1 MGSTVAGRVLG
12 DGGQGLAQQQHRRRL
27 VAHVAVVAHGDALR
41 ASAKA
46 SIGPSARSAAAKAGA
61 TASAIS
67 RWRSIAA
74 GEPTPSQKAS
84 PGPSFI
90 GL

>member
-1 MGSTVAGRVLG
+1 M
-12 DGGQGLAQQQHRRRL
+12 
-27 VAHVAVVAHGDALR
+27 VVAWWRMWQSSPIAIPWAQR
-41 ASAKA
+41 AKA
-46 SIGPSARSAAAKAGA
+46 SIGPSARSAAAKPGA
-61 TASAIS
+61 IPSAMI

-84 PGPSFI
+84 PGPSLK